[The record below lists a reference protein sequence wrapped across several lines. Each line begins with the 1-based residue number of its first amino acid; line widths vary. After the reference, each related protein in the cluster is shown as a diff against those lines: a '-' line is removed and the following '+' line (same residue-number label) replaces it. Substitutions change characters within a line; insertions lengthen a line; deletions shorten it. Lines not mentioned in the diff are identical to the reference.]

1 LTNKERVVLS
11 ITHRQPDIVPF
22 DIGFTQS
29 ARQKMA
35 AYMGRADFDKD
46 WERFLLTANLAP
58 PNEMREIAPGI
69 VCDEWGV
76 HWNRTRDKDI
86 GVVCNTQVTPEN
98 ITDYA
103 VPDPTLP
110 ERYTHLK
117 RITENGGSDA
127 YVVASIGFSL
137 FERAWT
143 LAGMENIFMA
153 MLVDKPFV
161 NQLLD
166 KILAFNLAVIDAAC
180 AYPIDG
186 MRFGDDWGG
195 QNGLLMG
202 PDLWREFI
210 GPRVRQMYARVK
222 SYGKQVFIHS
232 CGKVDEIFL
241 DLIEYGLDV
250 FNPFQPEVIDVY
262 EAKKKYG
269 SSLTFYGGIST
280 QRLLPYGTPAQV
292 RAEVR
297 RLLAEV
303 GENGGLIAAPAH
315 SIPGDAQPANIMA
328 MVETLHAQ

>member
-1 LTNKERVVLS
+1 
-11 ITHRQPDIVPF
+11 
-22 DIGFTQS
+22 
-29 ARQKMA
+29 MA

-195 QNGLLMG
+195 QNGLSM
-202 PDLWREFI
+202 
-210 GPRVRQMYARVK
+210 
-222 SYGKQVFIHS
+222 
-232 CGKVDEIFL
+232 
-241 DLIEYGLDV
+241 
-250 FNPFQPEVIDVY
+250 
-262 EAKKKYG
+262 
-269 SSLTFYGGIST
+269 
-280 QRLLPYGTPAQV
+280 
-292 RAEVR
+292 
-297 RLLAEV
+297 
-303 GENGGLIAAPAH
+303 
-315 SIPGDAQPANIMA
+315 GDAQNDTFFVRQFNHLQTDSSSPRRNKN
-328 MVETLHAQ
+328 TLLHPDELQVVYPQPNAATRPG